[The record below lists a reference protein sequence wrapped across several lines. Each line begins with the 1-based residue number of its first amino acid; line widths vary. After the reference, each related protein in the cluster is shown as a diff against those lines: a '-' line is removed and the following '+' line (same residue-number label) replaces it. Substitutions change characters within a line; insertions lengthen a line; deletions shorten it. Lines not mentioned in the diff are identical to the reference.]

1 MESNRI
7 KRHIDRVLLDPNNY
21 RFIDRPEYKFVPD
34 ENIGDLR
41 IQKRTQNLLQGS
53 KNENISDLISS
64 FKSNGFLDIEQI
76 QVKPLGEYHVV
87 LEGNRRIA
95 TLKHL
100 YEEYK
105 NSNDVGLL
113 ELSDFKSVDLVEIT
127 EEDPVQHLITMGLH
141 HISGKKRWR
150 AVNEAQLID
159 DLIKKYGKTE
169 EDICN
174 SLGINKH
181 NLRRSRRTLSLIQ
194 DYKNSDYGDQ
204 FEANMYSIF
213 ETVISSTKM
222 KQWIEWNDYYYR
234 ADNSVNIERF
244 YSWISESEETHTENE
259 TDTENE
265 KEVRL
270 KREPIITQYRQ
281 VKEVAKFL
289 DDETALSRMEESR
302 SIAEGYTFS
311 DAVGEIKL
319 RDAINSIKAAIQL
332 AGNYRELIDFNLHED
347 LVSIKSNVESLIPDT
362 QGLIVAG
369 ERRTNQYFEETQS
382 QFNHVHIES
391 YRKLKNIEITHLKQV
406 NIFAGGNNTGKTSML
421 EAFYLVSQLNDVQ
434 AFLDLERYRGKF
446 LNEFHAKW
454 IEKNFIGDVEINGSF
469 NHIPV
474 SLYLQKASTEEDIER
489 MGYLNTLTATANVGR
504 TEYDSYIHLFSN
516 KEPQLRYSETRV
528 LCRAAFTSPYRY
540 NQTLI
545 RLAHEHAVDNQYLD
559 EIIEFIR
566 ENLDKDI
573 KKIDLVNGTQEGRFR
588 VTASNGVMDITKYGE
603 GLQRVFE
610 IALLL
615 GYCRNGILC
624 IDEIDSALH
633 YSLLVKFTGF
643 IQRAAARFN
652 VQVFLSTHSK
662 ECIDAFVENDYPD
675 DNLMAFALTEEN
687 GAIACR
693 FLEGNKLKQLVESI
707 DIDIR

>member
-7 KRHIDRVLLDPNNY
+7 KRHIDRILLDPNNY
-21 RFIDRPEYKFVPD
+21 RFIDKPEYKFVLD
-34 ENIGDLR
+34 DNISDPR
-41 IQKRTQNLLQGS
+41 IQKRTQNLLQGN

-76 QVKPLGEYHVV
+76 QVKPLGDNYIV

-105 NSNDVGLL
+105 TDNDVGLL
-113 ELSDFKSVDLVEIT
+113 ELQDFKSVDLVEVIG
-127 EEDPVQHLITMGLH
+127 EDPVQHLITMGLH

-150 AVNEAQLID
+150 AVNEAQLIE
-159 DLIKKYGKTE
+159 DLMTKYGKSE
-169 EDICN
+169 NEICN
-174 SLGINKH
+174 SLGINMY
-181 NLRRSRRTLSLIQ
+181 NLRRSRRTLALIQ
-194 DYKNSDYGDQ
+194 DYKSSDYGDQ

-222 KQWIEWNDYYYR
+222 KEWIEWNDYNYE
-234 ADNSVNIERF
+234 ADSRINIERF
-244 YSWISESEETHTENE
+244 YTWISELEE

-265 KEVRL
+265 KEVRF

-311 DAVGEIKL
+311 DTVGEIKL
-319 RDAINSIKAAIQL
+319 RDSINSIKAAVRVV
-332 AGNYRELIDFNLHED
+332 GNYRELIDFNLHEE
-347 LVSIKSNVESLIPDT
+347 LTGIKSNVQSLIPDN
-362 QGLIVAG
+362 QGLIIAN

-382 QFNHVHIES
+382 QFNNIHIES
-391 YRKLKNIEITHLKQV
+391 YRKLEGIEIARLKQV

-421 EAFYLVSQLNDVQ
+421 EAFYLMSQLNDIQ
-434 AFLDLERYRGKF
+434 AFLELERYRGKF

-454 IEKNFIGDVEINGSF
+454 IDKNFIGDVQIQGNF

-474 SLYLQKASTEEDIER
+474 NLYLEKASTDEDIER
-489 MGYLNTLTATANVGR
+489 MGYLDTLTATANVGKS
-504 TEYDSYIHLFSN
+504 EYSSYVHLFSN
-516 KEPQLRYSETRV
+516 KEPELRYSKTRV

-545 RLAHEHAVDNQYLD
+545 RLAHEDAVNNEYLD
-559 EIIEFIR
+559 EIIDFIR
-566 ENLDKDI
+566 SSDLDKNI
-573 KKIDLVNGTQEGRFR
+573 KKIELVNGMEDARFR

-615 GYCRNGILC
+615 GYCKNGILC

-633 YSLLVKFTGF
+633 KSLLIKFTEF
-643 IQRAAARFN
+643 IQKAANRFK

-662 ECIDAFVENDYPD
+662 ECIDAFVENKYPD
-675 DNLMAFALTEEN
+675 DDLMAFALTEEN
-687 GAIACR
+687 GTIACR

-707 DIDIR
+707 NIDIR